1 MRNITDKCETKKK
14 NTKRKMLIRLTISM
28 LAVILL
34 AFGVSK
40 AWFVHENNIATLMQ
54 VTEPSSIAIRGPHGE
69 ALSSLD
75 LSYTEDDKKGDT
87 VTIKRVVSV
96 SSDARRHKIEIV
108 HTTNLKGLT
117 FKIYPATEVT
127 SKTDGSVTE
136 GNYTYTYST
145 TPLNGHY
152 ININEE
158 NSTADYK
165 YADGSKHS
173 WNFDN
178 YNQVQAHAE
187 PIYWLANETQ
197 DGVKKDKTNTSVDS
211 EYLNYYV
218 IEISWTETEK
228 ETDIFYLLVQID
240 NK

>member
-14 NTKRKMLIRLTISM
+14 KTKRKMLIRLTISM
-28 LAVILL
+28 LVVILL

-54 VTEPSSIAIRGPHGE
+54 VTAPSPIAIRGPHGE

-96 SSDARRHKIEIV
+96 SSDAKKHKIEIV

-117 FKIYPATEVT
+117 FKIYPAAEVT

-145 TPLNGHY
+145 TPLKGHY
-152 ININEE
+152 INEG
-158 NSTADYK
+158 NSAAGYK
-165 YADGSKHS
+165 CADGSKHS

-187 PIYWLANETQ
+187 PIYWLADTQ
-197 DGVKKDKTNTSVDS
+197 DGVKNDKTNTSVDS

-218 IEISWTETEK
+218 IEISWKETEK

-240 NK
+240 K